1 MKPDYTITVR
11 NETGGDRT
19 YFVYQSPPTV
29 TSGITPTLCTNV
41 YLQGAPISGAP
52 ISATAKSIF
61 RLFKSTY
68 AICGAT
74 IDTESET
81 DFGVKSID
89 SKPCDLASLNNPGTL
104 CFMTA
109 IGSGQGQGAKFDSA
123 RTKQLREPEGSFG
136 ITTDGDFV
144 KGHLYVGLGAPT
156 LPDASD
162 MFTLDDVV
170 PVTTLLAEPSNLYT
184 IAPVSTYFIAT
195 GNPGAGTVV
204 NPQDINSVR
213 VDFSSDTFTNATV
226 VQDTN
231 NRYSVSF
238 R

>member
-19 YFVYQSPPTV
+19 YFMYQSPPKV

-41 YLQGAPISGAP
+41 YLQGAPIS
-52 ISATAKSIF
+52 ATAKSIF
-61 RLFKSTY
+61 RIFKSTH

-81 DFGVKSID
+81 EFRVESID
-89 SKPCDLASLNNPGTL
+89 PKPCDLANLNSPGTL

-123 RTKQLREPEGSFG
+123 RTKQLKEPKGSFG
-136 ITTDGDFV
+136 ITTDGNFT

-156 LPDASD
+156 LPEA
-162 MFTLDDVV
+162 LDVFALDNVISV
-170 PVTTLLAEPSNLYT
+170 ITLLAEPSNLYT
-184 IAPVSTYFIAT
+184 MIPVSTYFVAT
-195 GNPGAGTVV
+195 GTPGAGTVI
-204 NPQDINSVR
+204 NPQELNSFR
-213 VDFSSDTFTNATV
+213 VDFSSDTCTNSIV
-226 VQDTN
+226 IQDKN